1 MAEKIALDYDEEVDI
16 LEVHL
21 GEPREAVGEEISEDI
36 FVHYDLETSEIVGL
50 TLFNFRKR
58 LAQIQ
63 PKPLILPLTA
73 TLMLAE
79 SSVDTAQK

>member
-1 MAEKIALDYDEEVDI
+1 MDKKIALDYDEKGDI

-21 GEPREAVGEEISEDI
+21 GEPCEAVGEEISEDV

-58 LAQIQ
+58 FAQAKTE
-63 PKPLILPLTA
+63 PMILPLTA
-73 TLMLAE
+73 TFTLAE
-79 SSVDTAQK
+79 SVEVASA